1 MEMIFDGEI
10 KYNRKRKVYTMNA
23 LEREVKSICESES
36 ENYDDGIRGFI
47 KDLRQGGCV
56 SGLVGSLIYYSDTI
70 EFYDKFE
77 NEIQE
82 LIDNYTQ
89 ELGYNNRLEFIS
101 SLNGSENVHSN
112 EQLKNLLAWFAFE
125 ETAFQLFDN

>member
-1 MEMIFDGEI
+1 
-10 KYNRKRKVYTMNA
+10 MNA

-36 ENYDDGIRGFI
+36 ENYDDGIWGFI
-47 KDLRQGGCV
+47 KDLRQGGCI

-89 ELGYNNRLEFIS
+89 EFGYNNRLEFIS
-101 SLNGSENVHSN
+101 SLNGSENVYGN

-125 ETAFQLFDN
+125 ETAFHLFDNW

>member
-1 MEMIFDGEI
+1 
-10 KYNRKRKVYTMNA
+10 MNA

-47 KDLRQGGCV
+47 LDLRQGGCA
-56 SGLVGSLIYYSDTI
+56 SGLIGELVYYEDTTK
-70 EFYDKFE
+70 FYNKFE

-89 ELGYNNRLEFIS
+89 ELGYNNQLEFIS
-101 SLNGSENVHSN
+101 SLNGSENVYDN